1 VNLVPAQY
9 RNVSVADVPVALD
22 EAALGGYLLG
32 RPVYRRTRYLVVRN
46 GGACAVVEVSKES
59 ELPLFSPVTAVT
71 VIARREETAFV
82 DAPDTDTAVPTQLA
96 RVAAAHAPGAR
107 CVIVCGR
114 YGHVSFIADPAPVRI
129 RVVEVVPPWPP
140 KLVDQLER
148 VLDLAE
154 DLPPVELVA
163 DLVDL
168 SSLARTRPAGH
179 YLFPCRAGSASPDGP
194 RARSASQR
202 RPRTG
207 SAGQDEPSAASASQ
221 RRPRA
226 GSAGQDGPS
235 AASAGQD
242 GPSAA
247 DVSYL
252 DEIPDR
258 APWTLVGCARSR
270 SIHDWF
276 YGGEVPTVDMC
287 PRNLAG
293 RAGHAPESAP
303 VLTKCCLL
311 EDRVSSDGGLVV
323 VPWGASLAQIR
334 DGLRLA
340 LAAGRPASPPGR
352 TDEAPAATG
361 PPSPAATGP
370 ASPAATGPTSP
381 AATGSTSPAA
391 TGLAPS
397 APRPRR

>member
-1 VNLVPAQY
+1 VNLVPTQY

-22 EAALGGYLLG
+22 ETALRGYLLG
-32 RPVYRRTRYLVVRN
+32 RPVYRRTRYLVACN
-46 GGACAVVEVSKES
+46 AGACAVVEVSKES

-71 VIARREETAFV
+71 VIARPEETAFV

-96 RVAAAHAPGAR
+96 RAAATHAPGAR
-107 CVIVCGR
+107 CVIVRGR

-163 DLVDL
+163 DVVDL
-168 SSLARTRPAGH
+168 TSLARTRPADH
-179 YLFPCRAGSASPDGP
+179 YLFPCRAGSADQAGPLAGPASQAGP
-194 RARSASQR
+194 RAGPMSH
-202 RPRTG
+202 
-207 SAGQDEPSAASASQ
+207 AGLGAAE
-221 RRPRA
+221 
-226 GSAGQDGPS
+226 
-235 AASAGQD
+235 
-242 GPSAA
+242 
-247 DVSYL
+247 VSYL
-252 DEIPDR
+252 DEVPER

-276 YGGEVPTVDMC
+276 YDGEVPTVDMC

-293 RAGHAPESAP
+293 RPGQAPVP

-311 EDRVSSDGGLVV
+311 EDRVSSDDGLVV

-340 LAAGRPASPPGR
+340 LAAGRPVPQPGR
-352 TDEAPAATG
+352 SDGPPAATG
-361 PPSPAATGP
+361 RTLPAATSPTPPAATGP
-370 ASPAATGPTSP
+370 APPAATGPTPP
-381 AATGSTSPAA
+381 AATGGMPPA
-391 TGLAPS
+391 
-397 APRPRR
+397 RR

>member
-9 RNVSVADVPVALD
+9 RNVSVADVPVPLD
-22 EAALGGYLLG
+22 EAALGGYLVG

-46 GGACAVVEVSKES
+46 AGACAVVEVSMES

-71 VIARREETAFV
+71 MIARPEETTFV

-96 RVAAAHAPGAR
+96 RAAAAQAPAAR
-107 CVIVCGR
+107 CVIVRGR
-114 YGHVSFIADPAPVRI
+114 YGHVSFIADPAPVRV

-140 KLVDQLER
+140 KLIDQLDR
-148 VLDLAE
+148 LLDLAE

-168 SSLARTRPAGH
+168 TSLARTRPADH
-179 YLFPCRAGSASPDGP
+179 YLFPCRAGSASQAGP
-194 RARSASQR
+194 RAEAASQPS
-202 RPRTG
+202 PR
-207 SAGQDEPSAASASQ
+207 AEAASQ
-221 RRPRA
+221 A
-226 GSAGQDGPS
+226 GLGS
-235 AASAGQD
+235 
-242 GPSAA
+242 A

-252 DEIPDR
+252 DEIPER

-287 PRNLAG
+287 PRNLASRTG
-293 RAGHAPESAP
+293 QAQAPTPVP

-311 EDRVSSDGGLVV
+311 EDRVSSDDGLVV

-340 LAAGRPASPPGR
+340 LAAGRPAPQPGR
-352 TDEAPAATG
+352 AGEAPAATG
-361 PPSPAATGP
+361 PTPPATTGPTPPADGPTSPA
-370 ASPAATGPTSP
+370 STGPTSP
-381 AATGSTSPAA
+381 A
-391 TGLAPS
+391 
-397 APRPRR
+397 PRARR

>member
-9 RNVSVADVPVALD
+9 RNVSVADVPVPLD
-22 EAALGGYLLG
+22 EAALGGYLVG
-32 RPVYRRTRYLVVRN
+32 RPVYRRTRYLVMRN
-46 GGACAVVEVSKES
+46 AGACAVMEVSKES

-71 VIARREETAFV
+71 MIARPEETAFV

-96 RVAAAHAPGAR
+96 RAAAAHAPGAR
-107 CVIVCGR
+107 CVIVRGR
-114 YGHVSFIADPAPVRI
+114 YGHVSFIADPAPVRV

-148 VLDLAE
+148 LLDLAE

-168 SSLARTRPAGH
+168 TSLARTRPADH
-179 YLFPCRAGSASPDGP
+179 YLFPCRAGSANQAGP
-194 RARSASQR
+194 RATPASQPS
-202 RPRTG
+202 PR
-207 SAGQDEPSAASASQ
+207 AEAASQPSPGTEVAS
-221 RRPRA
+221 RA
-226 GSAGQDGPS
+226 GLG
-235 AASAGQD
+235 
-242 GPSAA
+242 AA

-252 DEIPDR
+252 DEIPKR

-293 RAGHAPESAP
+293 RTGQTPAPTPVP

-311 EDRVSSDGGLVV
+311 EDRVSSDEGLVV

-340 LAAGRPASPPGR
+340 LATGRPAPQPGR
-352 TDEAPAATG
+352 ADEAPAAT
-361 PPSPAATGP
+361 SPAP
-370 ASPAATGPTSP
+370 PAATGPTPP
-381 AATGSTSPAA
+381 ADGPTSPAA
-391 TGLAPS
+391 ICPTSP